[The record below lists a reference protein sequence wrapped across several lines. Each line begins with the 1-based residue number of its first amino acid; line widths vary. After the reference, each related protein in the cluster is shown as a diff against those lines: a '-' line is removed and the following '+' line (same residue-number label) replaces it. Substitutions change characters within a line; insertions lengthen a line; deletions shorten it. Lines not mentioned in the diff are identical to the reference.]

1 MIEVLSRNI
10 IQRDILERIGEA
22 GFHSLMCDEVMTLND
37 DYMFLCFRY
46 VDKDKLIR
54 EDFVE
59 FLHIHSIKAHVL
71 FAAIKLFYRTHALL
85 MKQNRGQCYDRAS
98 NMSGIKAGLATLV
111 QEEAPK
117 AFYWHCNSHQLNLSI
132 AGKFVVCVFSFK
144 NYFRCPTYPD
154 Q

>member
-10 IQRDILERIGEA
+10 IQRDILDRIGEA
-22 GFHSLMCDEVMTLND
+22 GFHSLICDEVMTLND
-37 DYMFLCFRY
+37 DYMSLCFRY

-85 MKQNRGQCYDRAS
+85 MKQNRGQCYNGAS
-98 NMSGIKAGLATLV
+98 NMSGIKAGLATLFKRRLLKHFTGI
-111 QEEAPK
+111 AIR
-117 AFYWHCNSHQLNLSI
+117 FNSISQLLVSL
-132 AGKFVVCVFSFK
+132 
-144 NYFRCPTYPD
+144 
-154 Q
+154 